1 MLQHLL
7 QHMNTNLE
15 FILANLNSLLTEMN
29 AAYFATDKKLCA
41 FAYFFLQIE
50 QGSH

>member
-15 FILANLNSLLTEMN
+15 FILVHLNSLLTEMN
-29 AAYFATDKKLCA
+29 AAYFATDKKLSA
-41 FAYFFLQIE
+41 FVYFFK
-50 QGSH
+50 